1 MNRKLNIFLNIL
13 KVILLIISFSLV
25 VYIIIGTNYRL
36 NNSLFNS
43 ILYLAPFV
51 ILLFIYVLN
60 FIFKQDRINS
70 NLFYILTSLLV
81 FIVIIFVC
89 IRAICDNGMLLNKVM
104 GYGINFNYFSDF
116 IIFMEIMLYGLIVS
130 NLLFMLNKKSNG

>member
-36 NNSLFNS
+36 INSLFNS

-70 NLFYILTSLLV
+70 NSFYILTSLLV

-89 IRAICDNGMLLNKVM
+89 IRAICDKGMLLNKVM

>member
-1 MNRKLNIFLNIL
+1 MPPVAAGCLLQFVYCMYVNIEQYEKKTVGMAMASVVAAGLNF
-13 KVILLIISFSLV
+13 
-25 VYIIIGTNYRL
+25 
-36 NNSLFNS
+36 
-43 ILYLAPFV
+43 
-51 ILLFIYVLN
+51 VLN

-89 IRAICDNGMLLNKVM
+89 IRAICDKGMLLNKVM

-130 NLLFMLNKKSNG
+130 NLCSHYFDESGIG

>member
-1 MNRKLNIFLNIL
+1 MNKKIKIVLNVW
-13 KVILLIISFSLV
+13 KILLLLIAFSLSI
-25 VYIIIGTNYRL
+25 YIIIGMSYRL

-43 ILYLAPFV
+43 ILYLVPFV

-60 FIFKQDRINS
+60 FIFKQDRING
-70 NLFYILTSLLV
+70 NLFYTLTSLLV
-81 FIVIIFVC
+81 YGVIIFVC
-89 IRAICDNGMLLNKVM
+89 ARTIFDKGMILNEVM

-116 IIFMEIMLYGLIVS
+116 IVFMEIMLYELIIS